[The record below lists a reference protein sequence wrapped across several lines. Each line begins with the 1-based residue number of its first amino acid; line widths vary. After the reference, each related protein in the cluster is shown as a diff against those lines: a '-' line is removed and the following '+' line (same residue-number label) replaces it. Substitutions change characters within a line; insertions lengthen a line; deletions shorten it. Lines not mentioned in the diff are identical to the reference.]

1 MMQQFNELIEFHNES
16 INSNL
21 AGLLRCIF
29 SSFWRFELFESE
41 LSNHFRCCCCIH
53 FNYWCMDN
61 YPRSVCWTQKNGWQ
75 LWRKK
80 KNRSQLTHRIHCDLI
95 WFGSSLEMGKCSIM
109 SDQFVFFYLLVS
121 TYISILVLVLWS
133 VRFNCWFTYSVFWFK
148 EMHCTKLF
156 APTNFFIRCLTHSAA
171 RVHIPSFH
179 IDSTHLLLF

>member
-1 MMQQFNELIEFHNES
+1 MHIFIILTLRTLRVRTIKPLSLLLLHSFQLLVYGQLSES
-16 INSNL
+16 SLLNTKEWL
-21 AGLLRCIF
+21 AI
-29 SSFWRFELFESE
+29 
-41 LSNHFRCCCCIH
+41 
-53 FNYWCMDN
+53 MA
-61 YPRSVCWTQKNGWQ
+61 Q
-75 LWRKK
+75 KK

-156 APTNFFIRCLTHSAA
+156 APINFFIRCLTHSAA

-179 IDSTHLLLF
+179 IDFTHLLLF